1 MIPTTPIV
9 ICATCIREIDA
20 FSTNA
25 PCMLIS
31 ILQNE
36 TMDKYQFECIKAA
49 TNEVAALQRDGYVL
63 KLSSSM
69 PGGWWM
75 RFLKH
80 LNGNF
85 ASVEMNANRTQMEV
99 RINGKVKKCQSFG
112 ASI

>member
-9 ICATCIREIDA
+9 LYATCGAKE
-20 FSTNA
+20 NA
-25 PCMLIS
+25 HLKNARWS
-31 ILQNE
+31 LVTILQNE
-36 TMDKYQFECIKAA
+36 TMDKYQFECIRAA
-49 TNEVAALQRDGYVL
+49 INEVAALERDGYVL

-80 LNGNF
+80 PNGNF
-85 ASVEMNANRTQMEV
+85 ASVEMSANRTLMEV
-99 RINGKVKKCQSFG
+99 RINGKVKKCQNFG